1 MGGRQRDGTGS
12 PDRPRRIY
20 AFVDSVVEADPE
32 RLRTRM
38 SLQFD
43 AVDANAFDD
52 TPLSVE
58 SHDALLLAR
67 ISTTSNRLGQLF
79 GVDAPKEGDWFEIT
93 LDRVPLRPR
102 AWQLPLA
109 TNYTPQPPMNV
120 VELTPLSDSSD
131 IVTRLEKACIA
142 PDPGSAETENSLAA
156 FLAIHARRDLRVTAL
171 DVGQASCVVFSEGST
186 PFGYFDVGAPMF
198 FNQRSFPRPFSHEPA
213 DEGFVILSHWD
224 FDHFA
229 LALRY
234 PALKKLRWFAPNQP
248 VGPNTALFQKSLGSN
263 LTFISNDVDVGA
275 MALRRCSGTSLRDR
289 NSTGYALGVN
299 LKGAGILLPGDADY
313 QWVSPAIANNVN
325 RVVVPHH
332 GAAGSS
338 PPQPRGGNNPTA
350 VVSYGIPNTYRHPN
364 ENQIDAHRRA
374 GWRIRRTA
382 AHGNPSRPRGN
393 RTLYPI

>member
-1 MGGRQRDGTGS
+1 MGRRRDGAGPS
-12 PDRPRRIY
+12 DRPRRIY
-20 AFVDSVVEADPE
+20 AFVDSVVEAVPE
-32 RLRTRM
+32 RPRTRM

-52 TPLSVE
+52 TPRSVE

-67 ISTTSNRLGQLF
+67 ISTTANRLGQLF
-79 GVDAPKEGDWFEIT
+79 GVDVPKEGDWFELK
-93 LDRVPLRPR
+93 LDRVHLRPR
-102 AWQLPLA
+102 AWQLPFA

-120 VELTPLSDSSD
+120 VELTSLSDSSD
-131 IVTRLEKACIA
+131 IVARLEKACIS
-142 PDPGSAETENSLAA
+142 PNTGSARTEDSLAA
-156 FLAIHARRDLRVTAL
+156 LLSLLARRDLRVTAL
-171 DVGQASCVVFSEGST
+171 DVGQASCVVFSEGSRA
-186 PFGYFDVGAPMF
+186 FGYFDVGAPMF
-198 FNQRSFPRPFSHEPA
+198 FNQRSFPKPFSHELA
-213 DEGFVILSHWD
+213 AEGFVILSHWD

-234 PALKKLRWFAPNQP
+234 PELKNLQWFAPNQP

-275 MALRRCSGTSLRDR
+275 LALRRCSGTSLRDR
-289 NSTGYALGVN
+289 NSTGYALGVK
-299 LKGAGILLPGDADY
+299 LKGAGILLPGDPDY
-313 QWVSPAIANNVN
+313 QWVPPSIASNVN

-332 GAAGSS
+332 GAAGSI
-338 PPQPRGGNNPTA
+338 PPSPRGGNNPTA

-382 AHGNPSRPRGN
+382 AHGSPTRPRGN
-393 RTLYPI
+393 RVLYPI